1 MIRHAI
7 GTCTRSVKRYGNL
20 EMHIPRSW
28 RWSCAVLLA
37 LPLAACAVGTG
48 APDTSSGTVDLP
60 SLPSPNNAAGPVSP
74 SPSDA
79 AGLDAETTHLD
90 GSAPDAALKGDA
102 APTPTHACPGYAAP
116 TEPAACKCAAG
127 KSCDA
132 NNCFGGY
139 YCELAS
145 TPPRCVRKPSSCP

>member
-1 MIRHAI
+1 
-7 GTCTRSVKRYGNL
+7 
-20 EMHIPRSW
+20 MHIPRSW
-28 RWSCAVLLA
+28 RWSFAVLFALA
-37 LPLAACAVGTG
+37 LTACAVGTG

-74 SPSDA
+74 SDA
-79 AGLDAETTHLD
+79 AGFDAATTHLD
-90 GSAPDAALKGDA
+90 GSALDAALKGDA
-102 APTPTHACPGYAAP
+102 AHTPTNACPGYAAP
-116 TEPAACKCAAG
+116 TEPATCKCAAG

-145 TPPRCVRKPSSCP
+145 TPPRCIRKPSSCP

>member
-60 SLPSPNNAAGPVSP
+60 SPPSPNNAAGPVSP

>member
-1 MIRHAI
+1 
-7 GTCTRSVKRYGNL
+7 
-20 EMHIPRSW
+20 MHIPRSW
-28 RWSCAVLLA
+28 RWSCAVLFA

-74 SPSDA
+74 SDA

-90 GSAPDAALKGDA
+90 GSCPDAALKGDA

-127 KSCDA
+127 KSCDP